1 MGVIEGGG
9 GGVFKLLHTIETV
22 LKLII
27 GTLTYCYAWIS
38 FKKFN

>member
-1 MGVIEGGG
+1 MGVIEGG

-27 GTLTYCYAWIS
+27 GTLTYCYT
-38 FKKFN
+38 